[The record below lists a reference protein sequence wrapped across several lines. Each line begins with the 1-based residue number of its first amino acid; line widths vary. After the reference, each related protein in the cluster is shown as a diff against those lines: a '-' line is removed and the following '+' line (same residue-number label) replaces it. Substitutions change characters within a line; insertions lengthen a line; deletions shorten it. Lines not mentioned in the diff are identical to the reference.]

1 MLQNAQVLAASGN
14 GCIPPI
20 PNHKQDLTRYSLCSR
35 WNKMLH
41 NAPAQL
47 APLLQHLFPGFEFD
61 DALSQDTPEEQGPKR
76 AVPVGPPEL
85 IP

>member
-1 MLQNAQVLAASGN
+1 
-14 GCIPPI
+14 
-20 PNHKQDLTRYSLCSR
+20 
-35 WNKMLH
+35 MLH

-47 APLLQHLFPGFEFD
+47 APLFQHLFPGFEFD
-61 DALSQDTPEEQGPKR
+61 DALSQDTPEERGPRR